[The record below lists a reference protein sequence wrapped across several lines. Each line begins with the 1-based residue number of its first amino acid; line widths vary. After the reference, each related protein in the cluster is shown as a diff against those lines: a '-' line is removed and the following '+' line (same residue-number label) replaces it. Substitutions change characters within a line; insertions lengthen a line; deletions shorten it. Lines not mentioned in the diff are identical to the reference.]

1 MSASAE
7 AKAVLV
13 QRGPVQIAEGAVAA
27 SSRTKA
33 ASGEGSAARTPEG
46 AVIEY
51 AKVAAAPIEWFA
63 VPDNAEVVPVE
74 EIAASVIWKNG
85 SYTCWVD
92 SVVRVRDPL
101 LHDFQVLLIVAHAE
115 SDLSTLYHI
124 DYSTCA
130 LVSHR
135 LQCFVSHRL
144 K

>member
-1 MSASAE
+1 VTATDRAAAASAETKVVPLGRFATLTPGGKVSASAE

-74 EIAASVIWKNG
+74 EIAASVIG
-85 SYTCWVD
+85 RMAAT
-92 SVVRVRDPL
+92 L
-101 LHDFQVLLIVAHAE
+101 AG
-115 SDLSTLYHI
+115 STLL
-124 DYSTCA
+124 CA
-130 LVSHR
+130 
-135 LQCFVSHRL
+135 
-144 K
+144 